1 MKKLNVGSIVIF
13 KHDHFPAKKDQAG
26 VIISIENK
34 IYKVRFDWIERNK
47 ISEIDFHETGMSRYF
62 K

>member
-13 KHDHFPAKKDQAG
+13 KYDHFPAKKDQAG
-26 VIISIENK
+26 VIVSIQNR
-34 IYKVRFDWIERNK
+34 IYKIRFDWIERAK
-47 ISEIDFHETGMSRYF
+47 VSELDIHEIGMLKYF